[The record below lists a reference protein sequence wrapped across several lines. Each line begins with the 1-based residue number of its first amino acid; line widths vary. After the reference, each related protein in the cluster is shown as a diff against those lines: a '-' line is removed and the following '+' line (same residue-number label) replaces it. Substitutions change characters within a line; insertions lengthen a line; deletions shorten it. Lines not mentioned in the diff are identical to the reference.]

1 MAAIRSPNARDS
13 VSDGAR
19 SAPRVG
25 RWDNLRFNAMQ
36 IVPQLL
42 RGMFVRRR
50 RLSSVLDRIHPDPQ
64 GVRLVTELR
73 SRYGSDYLWLG
84 LAGKPSLLVLDPDG
98 IRGIL
103 DASPDVYGPPD
114 IKVRGMSH
122 FQPGAVTISK
132 GDQWRQRRAFNDE
145 VLEPVEPPHPN
156 ADLFLDIVERE
167 VSRLLAGNGPRTVTW
182 SELHGAFRRITAAVV
197 FGPEVD
203 AEDVL
208 DGLDELMARANRIVG
223 STDTEELHDFQEAI
237 RGRVCAPDAGGL
249 SAAAC
254 PHLEPGD
261 PLPVSGQI
269 PHWLFAM
276 KDTLATNCAYA
287 LALVAA
293 HGEAQQRARAEAA
306 SADLA
311 DPVSVDGLHH
321 LEGCLREAMRLWP
334 TTPMIVRKAMRDA
347 ELGHHSVP
355 EGSQVVI
362 HNGFNHRRPDAM
374 VDPDGFHPEAR
385 EAGVW
390 DYRFN
395 PMSNGPQAC
404 AGRELALFLGKAVL
418 ARLLETRRWT
428 LEAPELDAGRAVPHA
443 FDLGAM
449 RVRGTPSR

>member
-1 MAAIRSPNARDS
+1 MSAGRP
-13 VSDGAR
+13 

-25 RWDNLRFNAMQ
+25 RWDNVRFNAIQ

-42 RGMFVRRR
+42 RGMFVRRP
-50 RLSSVLDRIHPDPQ
+50 RLSSLLDRIHPDPQ

-73 SRYGSDYLWLG
+73 SRYESDYLWLG
-84 LAGKPSLLVLDPDG
+84 LAGKPALLVLDPAG
-98 IRGIL
+98 IRSIL

-122 FQPGAVTISK
+122 FQPGAVTIST
-132 GDQWRQRRAFNDE
+132 GEAWRRRRDFNDE
-145 VLEPVEPPHPN
+145 VLEPAEPPHP
-156 ADLFLDIVERE
+156 AAGLFLDVVDRE
-167 VSRLLAGNGPRTVTW
+167 ISGLLSEAGPRTLTW
-182 SELHGAFRRITAAVV
+182 PDLHGAFRRITASVV
-197 FGPEVD
+197 FGPEAD
-203 AEDVL
+203 AEAL
-208 DGLDELMARANRIVG
+208 LEGLDRLMAKANRIVG
-223 STDTEELHDFQEAI
+223 STETEELRDFQEAI
-237 RGRVCAPDAGGL
+237 RRRVCAPDAGGL
-249 SAAAC
+249 SVAAC

-261 PLPVSGQI
+261 PLPVSGQV

-293 HGEAQQRARAEAA
+293 HAEAQERGRAEAA
-306 SADLA
+306 SADLG

-334 TTPMIVRKAMRDA
+334 TTPMIVRKALCDT
-347 ELGHHSVP
+347 ELAHHPVP

-374 VDPDGFHPEAR
+374 IDPDGFHPEAR
-385 EAGVW
+385 EPGVW

-428 LEAPELDAGRAVPHA
+428 LEAPGLDVRRALPYA

-449 RVRGTPSR
+449 RVRGA